1 MSDSVRPHRQKPTRL
16 PCPWDSLGKNTGV
29 GCHFLLQCR
38 KLKSESEVTQSCL
51 TLSDPMDCS
60 LPNFSVHGIF
70 QARVLEWGA
79 LAFSSINHVYLHR
92 SYATFSPYLLI
103 FEYRVKHT
111 IHWEICCKPFP
122 SGSGWKRCSFKSS
135 NRREVMKQ
143 SWCLVDIFKVS
154 LPLFRK
160 YKETHGYPG
169 RKWWKSLYLC
179 SLMNSKFLHKE
190 AKRTFK

>member
-1 MSDSVRPHRQKPTRL
+1 MYLASFGLRVVVL
-16 PCPWDSLGKNTGV
+16 SLCYLVTSNILTHMYHFKNTQLIM
-29 GCHFLLQCR
+29 F
-38 KLKSESEVTQSCL
+38 T
-51 TLSDPMDCS
+51 
-60 LPNFSVHGIF
+60 
-70 QARVLEWGA
+70 
-79 LAFSSINHVYLHR
+79 SIGLMQL
-92 SYATFSPYLLI
+92 FFPYLLI

-122 SGSGWKRCSFKSS
+122 SGSGRKRCSFKSL

-143 SWCLVDIFKVS
+143 FWCLVDIFKVP

-169 RKWWKSLYLC
+169 RKRWESLYLC

-190 AKRTFK
+190 AKRSFK